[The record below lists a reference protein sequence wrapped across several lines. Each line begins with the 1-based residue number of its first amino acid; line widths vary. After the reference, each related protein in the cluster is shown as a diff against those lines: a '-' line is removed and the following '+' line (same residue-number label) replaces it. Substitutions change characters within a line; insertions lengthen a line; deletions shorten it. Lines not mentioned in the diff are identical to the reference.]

1 MMRAAMA
8 GEQQAF
14 RDAGDAGDANFE
26 ASFAAEERRLFAI
39 AISIL
44 RDPSEAQDATQETA
58 LIGWRRWSSLRD
70 PASSGA
76 WLAKICVHHCVRRK
90 RLLVR
95 WLTFDESVKQLRA
108 EADRHMRDGGRFAD
122 IDRAY
127 ARLSVRQ
134 RAVVSLHYHHGY
146 TLVECADLMGCSP
159 GSVSQHLARA
169 LRSLRRDLSD
179 G

>member
-1 MMRAAMA
+1 MLLMAMA
-8 GEQQAF
+8 GEQPIF
-14 RDAGDAGDANFE
+14 GDSAD
-26 ASFAAEERRLFAI
+26 ASFETLFAADQRRLFAI
-39 AISIL
+39 ALSIL
-44 RDPSEAQDATQETA
+44 RDPVEAQDAVQETA

-70 PASSGA
+70 PANARA

-90 RLLVR
+90 RSLLR
-95 WLTFDESVKQLRA
+95 WLTVDESTKDLRA
-108 EADRHMRDGGRFAD
+108 AADRYLQDGGRFAD

-146 TLVECADLMGCSP
+146 TLLECADLMGCSP
-159 GSVSQHLARA
+159 GSVYQHLARA
-169 LRSLRRDLSD
+169 LRSLRKELSD

>member
-1 MMRAAMA
+1 MLLMAMA
-8 GEQQAF
+8 GEQPIFGEPA
-14 RDAGDAGDANFE
+14 D
-26 ASFAAEERRLFAI
+26 ASFETLFAADERRLFAI
-39 AISIL
+39 AFSIL
-44 RDPSEAQDATQETA
+44 RDPGEAQDAVQETA
-58 LIGWRRWSSLRD
+58 LIGWRRWTSLRD
-70 PASSGA
+70 RASARA
-76 WLAKICVHHCVRRK
+76 WLAKICVHHCIRRK
-90 RLLVR
+90 RHLLR
-95 WLTFDESVKQLRA
+95 WFTVDTSAKELRA
-108 EADRHMRDGGRFAD
+108 AADRYLQDGGRFVE

-169 LRSLRRDLSD
+169 LRLLRQELSD